1 MTRVLIVDDNRDLV
15 QTVARALERTG
26 YQVLTAYSG
35 QEALARVREE
45 RPEAIVLDVVLP
57 DLDGYEVC
65 RRLRSDP
72 QLATIPVLF
81 LTVKQDIDALL
92 QGFKA
97 GGDDYLRKP
106 FDLRELQVR
115 LEALLRRAAGAQPP
129 GERLQVGNLAL
140 DPATREA
147 IVEGRRVRLT
157 PKEFELLRYLVLNA
171 GRIVAVDELL
181 QHVWGYAPKTG
192 DPDLV
197 RAHIHNLRRKIEPS
211 PASPRFIRTIPR
223 YGYLLSA

>member
-1 MTRVLIVDDNRDLV
+1 MARVLIVDDNRDLA
-15 QTVARALERTG
+15 QTIARALERIG
-26 YQVLTAYSG
+26 HQVFTAYSG
-35 QEALARVREE
+35 REALTRAREH
-45 RPEAIVLDVVLP
+45 RPDVIVLDVVLP

-65 RRLRSDP
+65 RQLRSDP
-72 QLATIPVLF
+72 GLATVPVLF
-81 LTVKQDIDALL
+81 LTVKQDIDAVL

-106 FDLRELQVR
+106 FDLRELQAR
-115 LEALLRRAAGAQPP
+115 LEALLRRVVKDRAP
-129 GERLQVGNLAL
+129 EDRLQVGSLVL

-147 IVEGRRVRLT
+147 VVEGRRVRLT
-157 PKEFELLRYLVLNA
+157 PKEFELLRYLALHA
-171 GRIVAVDELL
+171 GRIVSVDELL
-181 QHVWGYAPKTG
+181 QSVWGYPPKTG

-211 PASPRFIRTIPR
+211 PSKPTFIKTIPR